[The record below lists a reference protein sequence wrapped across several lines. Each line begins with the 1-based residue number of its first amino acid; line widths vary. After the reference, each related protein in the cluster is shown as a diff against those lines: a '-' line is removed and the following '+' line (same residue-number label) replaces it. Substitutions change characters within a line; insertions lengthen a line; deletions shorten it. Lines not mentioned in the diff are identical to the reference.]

1 MKPTIRFFWRSTV
14 AVVAMLALG
23 ACAVGVPDDSDG
35 TDTAEG
41 EDGIVTPME
50 VLPINPSWVGTCSQG
65 YATYILRRATAGC
78 PSFSIDGGTW
88 WGCRLQADEPNFCVY
103 KWSKATAPTTNA
115 YMALQGKAALVP
127 TVSGVDR
134 YAISADCGERRASCG
149 SSPLVGTLSYAC
161 GSPQECCEMIDDAHY
176 WDPITQQCKH
186 HPIPQPSCDVC
197 GFFRNGTLFAVIDA
211 RWPDTSTYR
220 VSSGFVSWTVTRPR
234 GVQSFQISGL
244 PGAPFNATASI
255 RPIY

>member
-115 YMALQGKAALVP
+115 YMALQGKAVF
-127 TVSGVDR
+127 DR
-134 YAISADCGERRASCG
+134 GHYSIAADCSENRATCG
-149 SSPLVGTLSYAC
+149 AALSPTAVTRAC
-161 GSPQECCEMIDDAHY
+161 GSEEECCNMKPLCGWNPD
-176 WDPITQQCKH
+176 QQLCQCYEEL
-186 HPIPQPSCDVC
+186 QPACDVC
-197 GFFRNGTLFAVIDA
+197 GFIRNGTLYAVIDP
-211 RWPDTSTYR
+211 RWPN
-220 VSSGFVSWTVTRPR
+220 VSSYLVYNMTRSWVVAKPARSS
-234 GVQSFQISGL
+234 QSFQVLRFAEPTYSS
-244 PGAPFNATASI
+244 PVTV
-255 RPIY
+255 RPNL